1 MRVGADDGQWEVCG
15 ARTEFYDE
23 RARPLLGSH
32 YTLFTMS
39 GEDPY
44 DLQRFVDAQ
53 DGVWDIAVQ
62 ELRAGRKRTHWMWF
76 IFPQIQGLGHSAM
89 AERYAITSLEEA
101 RAYLAHSLLGA
112 RLEECTRL
120 VNGIEERTI
129 EEIFG
134 YPDYLKFHS
143 SMMLFVQAAPMNPL
157 FNRALTK
164 YFRGQFDPGTTKR
177 LSLTEKKGKE

>member
-1 MRVGADDGQWEVCG
+1 MR
-15 ARTEFYDE
+15 
-23 RARPLLGSH
+23 
-32 YTLFTMS
+32 

-44 DLQRFVDAQ
+44 DLQRFIDAQ
-53 DGVWDIAVQ
+53 EGVWGNAAR

-89 AERYAITSLEEA
+89 AEHYAITSLEEA
-101 RAYLAHSLLGA
+101 RAYLAHPLLGA
-112 RLEECTRL
+112 HLEECTRL

-143 SMMLFVQAAPMNPL
+143 SMTLFVQAAPTSRL
-157 FNRALTK
+157 FDRALMK
-164 YFRGQFDPGTTKR
+164 YFRGQFDPGTIKG
-177 LSLTEKKGKE
+177 LSLTENNEKK